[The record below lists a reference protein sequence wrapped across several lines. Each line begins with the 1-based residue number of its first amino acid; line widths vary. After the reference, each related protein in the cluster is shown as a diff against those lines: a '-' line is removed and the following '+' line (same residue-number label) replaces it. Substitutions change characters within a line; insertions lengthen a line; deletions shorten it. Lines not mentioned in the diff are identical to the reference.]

1 MPTPSPS
8 PGAVRYARHVAL
20 PQVGAAG
27 QRRIAAGRI
36 LVVGAG
42 GLGSPVL
49 LYLAAAGVGAITVA
63 DDDTVALS
71 NLQRQVLHDTAGVGR
86 LKVDSAAERLAALNA
101 DTSITVIPDRVGAG
115 NAARVVAGMD
125 VVVDGSDN
133 FATRF
138 ALSDAC
144 AAARIPYVYGSV
156 QGFEGQ
162 AAVLCDGDAPCYRCL
177 FPEPPPVGSV
187 PACGE
192 AGVLG
197 TLPGIIGTIQAT
209 EVLKI
214 LAGAGDVLRG
224 RLLIVDGL
232 RMRFH
237 EVALQRDRRCA
248 ACGEVPAPHPRSVV
262 QQVPTVEVSAMGAHE
277 DISPVELRQRLDAG
291 DPLLVL
297 DVREPAE
304 WQIARI
310 EGARHLPMGRVQAE
324 AASLDPDAETV
335 VYCHHGARSASVAGW
350 LRRSGFTNVHN
361 LAGGIDRWSIDV
373 DPSVARY

>member
-1 MPTPSPS
+1 MTTSKPVGSS
-8 PGAVRYARHVAL
+8 RYARHLAL
-20 PQVGAAG
+20 PQVGAGG
-27 QRRIAAGRI
+27 QRRIAAARV

-49 LYLAAAGVGAITVA
+49 LYLAGAGVGSITVV
-63 DDDTVALS
+63 DDDRVALS
-71 NLQRQVLHDTAGVGR
+71 NLHRQVLHDAAAVGV
-86 LKVDSAAERLAALNA
+86 LKVESATRRMAALNA
-101 DTSITVIPDRVGAG
+101 DVRVTAIAERVDDR
-115 NAARVVAGMD
+115 NAAQLVAGMD
-125 VVVDGSDN
+125 VVIDGSDN

-177 FPEPPPVGSV
+177 FPEAPPEGSV

-209 EVLKI
+209 EALKVLT
-214 LAGAGDVLRG
+214 GAGDVLRG
-224 RLLIVDGL
+224 RLLMVDGL

-237 EVALQRDRRCA
+237 EVALQRNRDCP
-248 ACGEVPAPHPRSVV
+248 ACGAPAALPEPGTRNE
-262 QQVPTVEVSAMGAHE
+262 TTGEDAAMEAHA
-277 DISPVELRQRLDAG
+277 DMSPAELRQRLDAG
-291 DPLLVL
+291 DPLVVI

-304 WQIARI
+304 WQIGHI
-310 EGARHLPMGRVQAE
+310 DGARHLPMGRVQAE
-324 AASLDPDAETV
+324 AGSLDPAAETV
-335 VYCHHGARSASVAGW
+335 VYCHHGSRSASVAGW

-361 LAGGIDRWSIDV
+361 LAGGIDRWSTDV
-373 DPSVARY
+373 DPSVPRY

>member
-1 MPTPSPS
+1 MTTPPTP
-8 PGAVRYARHVAL
+8 GADRYARHVAL
-20 PQVGAAG
+20 PQVGARG
-27 QRRIAAGRI
+27 QRQVAAGRI

-49 LYLAAAGVGAITVA
+49 LYLAAAGVGSITVV
-63 DDDTVALS
+63 DDDTVAVS
-71 NLQRQVLHDTAGVGR
+71 NLQRQVLHDTASVGR
-86 LKVDSAAERLAALNA
+86 PKVESAAARMSALNA
-101 DTSITVIPDRVGAG
+101 DARVTVIPGRVTAA
-115 NAARVVAGMD
+115 NAAQMVAGMD

-133 FATRF
+133 FETRF

-144 AAARIPYVYGSV
+144 AAVRIPYVYGSV

-177 FPEPPPVGSV
+177 FPEAPPAGTV
-187 PACGE
+187 PPCRE

-197 TLPGIIGTIQAT
+197 TLPGIVGTIQAT
-209 EVLKI
+209 EVLK
-214 LAGAGDVLRG
+214 LLTGAGEVLRG

-237 EVALQRDRRCA
+237 EVALRRDP
-248 ACGEVPAPHPRSVV
+248 ACGACGAPPAPGGGRPSGNDMH
-262 QQVPTVEVSAMGAHE
+262 TAEEGAMEAHE
-277 DISPVELRQRLDAG
+277 DITPVELRQRLDAG
-291 DPLLVL
+291 EDLVVI

-324 AASLDPDAETV
+324 SGSLDPAAETV

-350 LRRSGFTNVHN
+350 LRRSGFANVHN
-361 LAGGIDRWSIDV
+361 LAGGIDRWSTDV